1 LSSLKKKTIKA
12 FSWDIL
18 GRIFIQGNS
27 FIVSI
32 FLARLLGPEQFGLIA
47 MAMAFVSISSV
58 FIDIGFSSAL
68 IQSQNNT
75 QTTYSSIF
83 FFNVFAGAVLT
94 LITFLIAPLIGKF
107 YGNPLVTDLVR
118 WLSLVFVFNSF
129 NRVQNTILN
138 KELNF
143 KALTLRTFVASIV
156 SGTLG
161 VICAY
166 QDWGVYSLVVQTLSF
181 GFFSTLL
188 LWSTSTWKPS
198 FHFSMDEVKRLIGF
212 SVYAFLERI
221 LNNIFIR
228 LDVLLL
234 AKIFSPATVGFY
246 SRSSTLVDQVTK
258 YTSTSIIRVLF
269 PVLSKVQDNQEEYE
283 KIYFRMFSI
292 ISFLSYALS
301 GLLYFIG
308 SDVILMLF
316 GNKWEASVP
325 IFQILIIASCNIP
338 LNSLMWNALMSK
350 GKAKEN
356 FYYGILRK
364 SVGLFP
370 FIFAFYFDIWWF
382 TVTWV
387 VSKFIISFLNIIVL
401 KKHSNLSI
409 SKHLYFLL
417 NGLIILIPGFLIFE
431 YLELNQFATRIIFAI
446 SYLLVYLLINW
457 IIRNEGLIYIIS
469 TISTIKGAVN
479 KRLLSKF

>member
-1 LSSLKKKTIKA
+1 MSSLKNKTIKA

-47 MAMAFVSISSV
+47 MAMAFISISSV

-68 IQSQNNT
+68 IQSQKNT

-83 FFNVFAGAVLT
+83 FFNIFAGAILT
-94 LITFLIAPLIGKF
+94 AITFFVAPLLGKF

-118 WLSLVFVFNSF
+118 WLSLVFIFNSF

-138 KELNF
+138 KELKF
-143 KALTLRTFVASIV
+143 KALTLRTFVASII

-166 QDWGVYSLVVQTLSF
+166 QGWGVYSLVVQTLSF
-181 GFFSTLL
+181 GLFSTLL
-188 LWSTSTWKPS
+188 LWSTSSWKPS
-198 FHFSMDEVKRLIGF
+198 WHFSMEEVKRLMGF
-212 SVYAFLERI
+212 SIYAFLERI

-234 AKIFSPATVGFY
+234 GRIFSPVTVGFY
-246 SRSSTLVDQVTK
+246 SRASTLVDQVTK
-258 YTSTSIIRVLF
+258 YSSTSIIRVLF

-283 KIYFRMFSI
+283 KIYFRMFAI

-308 SDVILMLF
+308 PDIILLLF
-316 GNKWEASVP
+316 GNKWQASVQ

-364 SVGLFP
+364 SVGLIP
-370 FIFAFYFDIWWF
+370 FIFAFYFNIWWF

-387 VSKFIISFLNIIVL
+387 VSKFIISILNIMVL
-401 KKHSNLSI
+401 KKHSNLSV
-409 SKHLYFLL
+409 SRHFYYLT
-417 NGLIILIPGFLIFE
+417 NGLIVLLPGFLIFE

-446 SYLLVYLLINW
+446 SYLLIYLFVNWLIK
-457 IIRNEGLIYIIS
+457 NEGLIYILS
-469 TISTIKGAVN
+469 TISTIKGALN
-479 KRLLSKF
+479 KNLLSKF

>member
-1 LSSLKKKTIKA
+1 MSTLKNKTIKA

-47 MAMAFVSISSV
+47 MAMAFISISSV

-68 IQSQNNT
+68 IQSQKNT

-83 FFNVFAGAVLT
+83 FFNIFAGAILT
-94 LITFLIAPLIGKF
+94 IITFLIAPLIGQF
-107 YGNPLVTDLVR
+107 YGNQLVTELVR
-118 WLSLVFVFNSF
+118 WLSLVFIFNSF

-161 VICAY
+161 VVCAY
-166 QDWGVYSLVVQTLSF
+166 QGWGVYSLVVQTLSF
-181 GFFSTLL
+181 GFLSTLL

-198 FHFSMDEVKRLIGF
+198 FHFSLDEVKRLMGF
-212 SVYAFLERI
+212 SIYAFLERI

-234 AKIFSPATVGFY
+234 AKIFSPVTVGFY

-269 PVLSKVQDNQEEYE
+269 PVLSKVQDNQEEYQ

-301 GLLYFIG
+301 GILYFTGNDII
-308 SDVILMLF
+308 ILLF
-316 GNKWEASVP
+316 GNKWQASIP

-370 FIFAFYFDIWWF
+370 FFFAYFLDIWWF

-387 VSKFIISFLNIIVL
+387 ISKFIISFLNIIVL

-409 SKHLYFLL
+409 SKHLYHLL
-417 NGLIILIPGFLIFE
+417 NGLIVLIPGFLLFE
-431 YLELNQFATRIIFAI
+431 YLDLKQFATRIIFAI
-446 SYLLVYLLINW
+446 SYLLIYLLVNW
-457 IIRNEGLIYIIS
+457 IIKNEGLIYIVS
-469 TISTIKGAVN
+469 TITIIKEAIN

>member
-1 LSSLKKKTIKA
+1 LSSLKNKTIKA

-18 GRIFIQGNS
+18 GRVFIQGNS

-47 MAMAFVSISSV
+47 MAMAFISISSV

-68 IQSQNNT
+68 IQSQKNT

-83 FFNVFAGAVLT
+83 FFNIIAGAILT
-94 LITFLIAPLIGKF
+94 IVTFLIAPLLGKF
-107 YGNPLVTDLVR
+107 YDNPLVTDLVR
-118 WLSLVFVFNSF
+118 WLSLVFIFNSF

-143 KALTLRTFVASIV
+143 KALTLRTFVASII

-161 VICAY
+161 IVCAY
-166 QDWGVYSLVVQTLSF
+166 QNWGVYSLVVQTLSF
-181 GFFSTLL
+181 GFLSTIL

-198 FHFSMDEVKRLIGF
+198 FLFSMSEVKRLIGF
-212 SVYAFLERI
+212 SVYAFFERI

-234 AKIFSPATVGFY
+234 AKFY
-246 SRSSTLVDQVTK
+246 SPSIVGYYSRASTLVDQVTK
-258 YTSTSIIRVLF
+258 YSSTSIIRVLF
-269 PVLSKVQDNQEEYE
+269 PVLSKVQNNEKEYE

-292 ISFLSYALS
+292 ISFFSYMLT

-308 SDVILMLF
+308 ADIILLIF
-316 GNKWEASVP
+316 GNKWQNSIP
-325 IFQILIIASCNIP
+325 IFQILIIASCNMP
-338 LNSLMWNALMSK
+338 LHSLMWNALMSK

-356 FYYGILRK
+356 FFFGIVRK
-364 SVGLFP
+364 SVELIP
-370 FIFAFYFDIWWF
+370 FIFAMYSTIWWF

-387 VSKFIISFLNIIVL
+387 ISKFISSLLNINIL
-401 KKHSNLSI
+401 KKQLNLSQ
-409 SKHLYFLL
+409 SKHLLYLL
-417 NGLIILIPGFLIFE
+417 NGFLILIPGIVIFE
-431 YLELNQFATRIIFAI
+431 YLDLNQFATRIIYAI
-446 SYLLVYLLINW
+446 IYLLFYLLINW
-457 IIRNEGLIYIIS
+457 VLKNEGLFYILN
-469 TISTIKGAVN
+469 TISIIKNVL
-479 KRLLSKF
+479 KERLQSKF